1 MNLNQQTVGDVA
13 VVEISGRVDSVQA
26 PKLHER
32 VAALMTEGQRAILL
46 DLSKVEYISSAGFRV
61 LLLLARQAGQSG
73 ARLALCGL
81 SPKVRQLFD
90 LGGFLDLFPIAPN
103 QEEGIAA
110 TR

>member
-1 MNLNQQTVGDVA
+1 MNLNERTVGEVT
-13 VVEISGRVDSVQA
+13 VIEIAGRIDSVQS

-32 VAALMTEGQRAILL
+32 AAALVTEGRPAILL

-61 LLLLARQAGQSG
+61 LLLLARQAGQGKS
-73 ARLALCGL
+73 RLILCGL

-90 LGGFLDLFPIAPN
+90 LGGFLDLFPISST

-110 TR
+110 AG